1 MRNDFWKTPRHI
13 LTFDA
18 WKKKKN
24 NHFLL
29 YLICCLRQSLISRRA
44 VNEPP
49 DSVISN
55 FPSHTSCW
63 CTLLRSVL
71 LKQTCSWG
79 FVVFLYFLMHTV
91 SIRRHVIATPP
102 TAAYTTVPDENK
114 IIESSYSSITYT
126 PITSSSGNSPVL
138 ILGCSLVEND
148 SAKQD
153 SILLLYVKCIQ
164 NLYL

>member
-1 MRNDFWKTPRHI
+1 M
-13 LTFDA
+13 
-18 WKKKKN
+18 
-24 NHFLL
+24 
-29 YLICCLRQSLISRRA
+29 
-44 VNEPP
+44 
-49 DSVISN
+49 
-55 FPSHTSCW
+55 
-63 CTLLRSVL
+63 
-71 LKQTCSWG
+71 
-79 FVVFLYFLMHTV
+79 
-91 SIRRHVIATPP
+91 PP

-114 IIESSYSSITYT
+114 IIESSYSSVTYT